1 MIRKRA
7 PKTVPLQEAEQ
18 VVSQQES
25 PAQQMERTEVRE
37 AVMSAIQSLSAPN
50 RAATTLFYING
61 YTVNEVAEFLE
72 VPSGTIKR
80 RLHDSR
86 EQLKETMM
94 DVVEAYLHEQ
104 RPSPKFREEILKRI
118 SHWERFE
125 RSVEDRLQIVEEDPE
140 WIRLVEQEIELAPL
154 SPECTKIR
162 QQIAHM
168 EACHERFYS
177 TC

>member
-1 MIRKRA
+1 M
-7 PKTVPLQEAEQ
+7 
-18 VVSQQES
+18 
-25 PAQQMERTEVRE
+25 RE

-50 RAATTLFYING
+50 RSATTLFYIDG